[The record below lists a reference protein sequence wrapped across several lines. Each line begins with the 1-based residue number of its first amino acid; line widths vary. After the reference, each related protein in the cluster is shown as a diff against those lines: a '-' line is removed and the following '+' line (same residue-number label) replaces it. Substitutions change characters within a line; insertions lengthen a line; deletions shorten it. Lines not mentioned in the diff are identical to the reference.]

1 MLDTRQICS
10 FADYFVICSGDSDRQ
25 IDAIREE
32 IRKVLKQDG
41 ILLHH
46 IEGTSDS
53 GWILIDAGGVII
65 HIFSPQQRDY
75 YRLDDLW
82 SNAIPV
88 IRIQ

>member
-82 SNAIPV
+82 KEAPLV

>member
-10 FADYFVICSGDSDRQ
+10 FADYFVVCSGDSDRQ

-32 IRKVLKQDG
+32 IRKVLKEEG
-41 ILLHH
+41 VLLHH

-65 HIFSPQQRDY
+65 HIFSPRQRDY

-82 SNAIPV
+82 GEAPLV